1 MKLSMTFLLTL
12 FAATSMMGVASAGPI
27 MKMLEEKKASQAAA
41 GSSKGSSP
49 SGQTSP
55 STSAAMAGKNDSKFE
70 TAKLKCKELGN
81 QEGSDKYDR
90 CVMTLME

>member
-1 MKLSMTFLLTL
+1 MKLSMTFLVTV
-12 FAATSMMGVASAGPI
+12 FAATLMMGVASAGPI

-41 GSSKGSSP
+41 GSSKGGSP
-49 SGQTSP
+49 SGQTS
-55 STSAAMAGKNDSKFE
+55 SSSNAAMADKNSSKFE
-70 TAKLKCKELGN
+70 TAKVKCKELGN